1 MTAPDLAH
9 HAALGIPEELLTR
22 AGVRRVSDEEARTL
36 LSSTHRGDLAGIV
49 YPYRDPATSQQVTC
63 RLRRDHSEMENGKP
77 TRKYLSA
84 YGDRRHLYFP
94 PDVSQRLADPNVSVV
109 IVEVEKSVLA
119 ITAAAEKEDRRLVPI
134 GTGGC
139 WGFRGRIGKT
149 VDPAGQRVDET
160 GPLPDFDHLTWEG
173 RDCVICFDG
182 DVATNP
188 KVQAARC
195 GLTAVLIK
203 RGARVR
209 LMDLPQEDGINGPD
223 DFIGRHGAAAF
234 FKLLETA
241 RPARRSHDQPVEELV
256 DEFGLT
262 EDLIPDYSTD
272 ELIARLRAI
281 REACAGAD
289 ALRKESVAYHLKK
302 ISKVPPTLVTAAFAQ
317 RDDPRA
323 TVDTEIV
330 LADDEPWPE
339 PVDGA
344 ALLDE
349 TAAYLRKHVVLSDE
363 GIHAIILWIA
373 AAHAVDAVELLPFLL
388 LTSPVPECG
397 KSTTLFA
404 VECLVPRPINVS
416 NVTGAP
422 MFRVITKYH
431 PTLLMDEA
439 DTWLHDEKSELK
451 GIINA
456 GHSRQGTVMRCVGD
470 DNDVKLFTVFGP
482 KVIAQIGKP
491 AKTIL
496 SRSIVVP
503 LRRKRA
509 SEIVTHLRQQDGRR
523 VMAPLR
529 RKWRRWAD
537 DHLAAIREY
546 TPDLPAALINR
557 ARDNW
562 EPLLSIAQLVGDIG
576 WRDVATDTALAVSGF
591 SVDDDQPVN
600 IRFLADV
607 QRVFNERE
615 EPHLSSKDLIEDLK
629 ALPESEWAGWNKG
642 NGLTDAQLAKRLR
655 EFGSSLRTGTRDTRH
670 DGKVAKRWHR
680 EDFTEAWAD
689 YLSSEPQHPQQTNET
704 GPQPPI
710 SEPQHDTVVAAP
722 EMPVSSMKPGL
733 VAGVATENSPGH
745 TVSVV
750 EDEFW
755 EA

>member
-1 MTAPDLAH
+1 MAALMTEADVAQH
-9 HAALGIPEELLTR
+9 EALGIPETLLGD
-22 AGVRRVSDEEARTL
+22 AQVRRVSDNEARDVL
-36 LSSTHRGDLAGIV
+36 GSTHRGDLAGIE
-49 YPYRDPATSQQVTC
+49 YPYFDPTTGNRVTSRV
-63 RLRRDHSEMENGKP
+63 RRDHPEIEDGKP
-77 TRKYLSA
+77 TKKYLTG
-84 YGDRRHLYFP
+84 YGDRGHLYYP
-94 PDVSQRLADPNVSVV
+94 PDVSQWFPDPTVPV
-109 IVEVEKSVLA
+109 IVVEAEKSALSIRA
-119 ITAAAEKEDRRLVPI
+119 GATQRDRALVPI

-139 WGFRGRIGKT
+139 WGWRGRIGKT

-173 RDCVICFDG
+173 RVCTICFDANT
-182 DVATNP
+182 VTNRQ
-188 KVQAARC
+188 VQAARRR
-195 GLTAVLIK
+195 LTEALIE
-203 RGARVR
+203 RGARVF
-209 LMDLPQEDGINGPD
+209 LIDLPQEDGVNGPD
-223 DFIGRHGAAAF
+223 DYIGRHGHDAF
-234 FKLLETA
+234 FELLDTA

-262 EDLIPDYSTD
+262 ADLVPGYSTD
-272 ELIARLRAI
+272 ELVARLREI

-289 ALRKESVAYHLKK
+289 RLRIASVVLQLKQIPEMPK
-302 ISKVPPTLVTAAFAQ
+302 PLVTAAFAQ
-317 RDDPRA
+317 RDDSPTTA
-323 TVDTEIV
+323 DADIV
-330 LADDEPWPE
+330 LPDDEPWPE
-339 PVDGA
+339 PVDGV

-349 TAAYLRKHVVLSDE
+349 TAAFLRKHVVLADE
-363 GIHAIILWIA
+363 GLNAITLWIA
-373 AAHAVDAVELLPFLL
+373 AAHALDAVDLMPFLL

-422 MFRVITKYH
+422 LFRVITKYH

-439 DTWLHDEKSELK
+439 DTWLHDEKSELR
-451 GIINA
+451 GIVNA

-562 EPLLSIAQLVGDIG
+562 V
-576 WRDVATDTALAVSGF
+576 TCLAIFG
-591 SVDDDQPVN
+591 P
-600 IRFLADV
+600 AD
-607 QRVFNERE
+607 
-615 EPHLSSKDLIEDLK
+615 
-629 ALPESEWAGWNKG
+629 A
-642 NGLTDAQLAKRLR
+642 
-655 EFGSSLRTGTRDTRH
+655 
-670 DGKVAKRWHR
+670 
-680 EDFTEAWAD
+680 
-689 YLSSEPQHPQQTNET
+689 
-704 GPQPPI
+704 
-710 SEPQHDTVVAAP
+710 
-722 EMPVSSMKPGL
+722 
-733 VAGVATENSPGH
+733 
-745 TVSVV
+745 
-750 EDEFW
+750 
-755 EA
+755 